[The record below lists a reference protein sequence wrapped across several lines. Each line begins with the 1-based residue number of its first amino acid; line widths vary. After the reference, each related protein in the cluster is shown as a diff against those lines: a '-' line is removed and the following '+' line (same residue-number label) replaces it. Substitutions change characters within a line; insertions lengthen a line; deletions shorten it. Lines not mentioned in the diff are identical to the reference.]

1 MKKMN
6 QFMMGMLAIAATSF
20 VSCSN
25 EDATSSNA
33 SKQSVD
39 NFYMN
44 LQVVGNS
51 SNGTRTTGTHTE
63 DGTTEESSINSGTIW
78 LVDDAGTVAFSKFIS
93 ADEWSSEDL
102 TVKKPIKVAVTQVK
116 EGTSYHIYFLANK
129 QGTLGVDP
137 TTQTFTDALGGIN
150 YAKDNA
156 FVMFNQNDAAVKA
169 NKYTVTFTDKNK
181 DEANPAKP
189 SETILLDRL
198 VARIDRPT
206 SVTTISTTT
215 PKKNERTE
223 NIEAITGLTLDGFA
237 TSNLA
242 NNSNIEQKWND
253 AWSKLLVPASLTY
266 YWPNSYYGTAK
277 KADHLTGFL
286 TATDAKQYLF
296 EQTTSTVAN
305 ATNIYLQY
313 TATASAGANK
323 DFTDGTFYRYDKRVF
338 TSIQDIIAYAGAANP
353 FGTKTATEV
362 VAEIKDAT
370 STTPDVKCTTD
381 ESKLETFRKAYNIEV
396 FVAGKV
402 YYRYALQDPTDTENY
417 TVLRNSIYQINV
429 KNIYDLGYDTPNGE
443 DEKVSPVFY
452 LNIEVK
458 SNDWVFKAIDVNL
471 D

>member
-51 SNGTRTTGTHTE
+51 SNGTRTTGTPTE
-63 DGTTEESSINSGTIW
+63 DGTTEESKITNGTIW
-78 LVDDAGTVAFSKFIS
+78 LVDASGAVKFSKYIS
-93 ADEWSSEDL
+93 ESEWNVN
-102 TVKKPIKVAVTQVK
+102 TVKNPIKVAVTQVD
-116 EGTSYHIYFLANK
+116 ENTPYTVYFLANK
-129 QGTLGVDP
+129 QGTLNTSP
-137 TTQTFTDALGGIN
+137 TTQTFTSGTGGID
-150 YAKDNA
+150 YATDNA
-156 FVMFNQNDAAVKA
+156 FVMFNQNDKAVKA
-169 NKYTVTFTDKNK
+169 NSYTVTFTDKNK
-181 DEANPAKP
+181 EETNPATP
-189 SETILLDRL
+189 SGGDIKLDRL
-198 VARIDRPT
+198 VARIDVPT
-206 SVTTISTTT
+206 TVTTITKDAAKTD
-215 PKKNERTE
+215 RTD
-223 NIEAITGLTLDGFA
+223 NIEAISGLTFNGFA

-242 NNSNIEQKWND
+242 NKSNVEQKWND
-253 AWSKLLVPASLTY
+253 AWTTLQLPDGLTY
-266 YWPNSYYGTAK
+266 YWDKASYGTAK
-277 KADHLTGFL
+277 KADNLANFK
-286 TATDAKQYLF
+286 AEKQYLF
-296 EQTTSTVAN
+296 EQTTNDETK
-305 ATNIYLQY
+305 ATSIYLQY